1 MSEPLEAAIAPGVFP
16 PLLLRL
22 HTEHRTGLLHVSRG
36 GERGSIC
43 FVQGQIAWGQSSNE
57 ECHLGPVL
65 VRHGFVAQEALDQVV
80 DLVGGGRRLGE
91 LLLEFGSLDRE
102 TLDEALAIQ
111 VRETLLSVFAWHEGG
126 WRFEDHP
133 AEFFKGYDRPL
144 RISTGDLILDAVWSI
159 PDLEV
164 VRFALGDLDRVVAL
178 TTDPILRYQRLTLT
192 ADDHLLL
199 SLVDGMRSAAGVLA
213 LMPVDPHEAWRSLL
227 GLLCT
232 GTIEMVEG
240 SPVRHEPADEL
251 PTREEVL
258 RLHAGLATRDHFEV
272 LGLLRSAPAEK
283 AAEAWRRL
291 TARYAEAAQSEPALA
306 PVRRELAAIVERL
319 NQAAHVL
326 SDPRRREAYGSAL
339 AAAEVQSE
347 LLTTR
352 PPAEPA
358 PPGRSVS
365 ELDFGAAEEVLA
377 LAEMELAE
385 GRAWDALQ
393 AVEAVLDGLGGRAR
407 LRALLLRARVY
418 ARNPRWLKEAEE
430 QLKEVLAA
438 SPTNVDAL
446 FLLGQVY
453 KAAGFEARATAAFRR
468 VLELKPRHASALEQ
482 IRATPSRSA

>member
-1 MSEPLEAAIAPGVFP
+1 MSPPLEGAIAPGVFP
-16 PLLLRL
+16 PLLRRL
-22 HTEHRTGLLHVSRG
+22 HTEHRTGLLNVSRG
-36 GERGSIC
+36 SERGSVC
-43 FVQGQIAWGQSSNE
+43 FVRGQIAWGQSSNE

-80 DLVGGGRRLGE
+80 DLVGGGKRLGE

-102 TLDEALAIQ
+102 ALDEALAIQ
-111 VRETLLSVFAWHEGG
+111 VRETLLSFFAWQEGA

-164 VRFALGDLDRVVAL
+164 VRFGLGDLDRVVSL
-178 TTDPILRYQRLTLT
+178 TTDPILRYQPLALGPE
-192 ADDHLLL
+192 DHLLL
-199 SLVDGMRSAAGVLA
+199 SLVDGIRSAGDVLT
-213 LMPVDPHEAWRSLL
+213 LMPADPHEVLRRLF

-232 GTIEMVEG
+232 GTIEMIE
-240 SPVRHEPADEL
+240 PEAAAPEPAEEP

-272 LGLLRSAPAEK
+272 LGLLRAAPVEK
-283 AAEAWRRL
+283 AVEAWRRL
-291 TARYAEAAQSEPALA
+291 TARYGGAAQSDPALA
-306 PVRRELAAIVERL
+306 ALRPQLASIVERL

-326 SDPRRREAYGSAL
+326 GDPRRRGAYESAL
-339 AAAEVQSE
+339 AAAEVHSE
-347 LLTTR
+347 LLTAR
-352 PPAEPA
+352 PSAEPA
-358 PPGRSVS
+358 PPGRSVA

-377 LAEMELAE
+377 HAEGELAE

-393 AVEAVLDGLGGRAR
+393 AVEAVLDGLAGRSR

-430 QLKEVLAA
+430 QLKEILAA

-453 KAAGFEARATAAFRR
+453 KAAGFEARATAVFRR
-468 VLELKPRHASALEQ
+468 VLDLRPRHAGALEET
-482 IRATPSRSA
+482 RGASSPA